1 MSSPIDDN
9 LPPHE
14 VARVA
19 TLMLQF
25 LALQQ
30 ELGQLGTVTEM
41 EMSVSGTAPKEQLMA
56 LRSQRQHLESGR
68 DTYNK
73 MIAVLDEVLHVL
85 EQYF

>member
-1 MSSPIDDN
+1 MSGPIDDN

-30 ELGQLGTVTEM
+30 VLGQLGTVTEM

-56 LRSQRQHLESGR
+56 LRSQRQHWHL
-68 DTYNK
+68 DAIP
-73 MIAVLDEVLHVL
+73 IAR
-85 EQYF
+85 